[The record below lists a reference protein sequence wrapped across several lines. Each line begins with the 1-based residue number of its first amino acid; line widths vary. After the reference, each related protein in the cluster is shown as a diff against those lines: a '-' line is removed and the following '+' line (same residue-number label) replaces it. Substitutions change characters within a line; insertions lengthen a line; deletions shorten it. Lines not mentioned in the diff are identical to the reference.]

1 MWVLLMMLFI
11 SDCFFLFVSGMLNML
26 VVVKFL
32 NWIRKVILLIS
43 VSVICL
49 MFERDLFVMIN
60 SVFRK
65 VGIINI
71 LFKCIRYLV
80 IFVFGRMWNI
90 IKYKLKLWRSFMNS
104 IWKKRK
110 RKWVDIKVIY

>member
-1 MWVLLMMLFI
+1 
-11 SDCFFLFVSGMLNML
+11 
-26 VVVKFL
+26 
-32 NWIRKVILLIS
+32 
-43 VSVICL
+43 

-110 RKWVDIKVIY
+110 RKWVDIKVIYKYERERVNKFFFVCWYMYYVYYVFFYV

>member
-1 MWVLLMMLFI
+1 
-11 SDCFFLFVSGMLNML
+11 
-26 VVVKFL
+26 
-32 NWIRKVILLIS
+32 
-43 VSVICL
+43 

-104 IWKKRK
+104 I
-110 RKWVDIKVIY
+110 